1 MIAVLSGA
9 LVAGSNQFLVF
20 GAIVVSVLG
29 FCIGSFLNVVIYRL
43 PRGESIATGRSH
55 CTHCGK
61 TIAWYDLFP
70 LVSYLL
76 LGGRCRYCKTA
87 ISWRYPLVE
96 GLTAGLF
103 LVLYWHFGLTLTLVK
118 YLFLAALL
126 VAISFIDLEHFLIP
140 NSLVLSGVI
149 FGLGVAFFV
158 HDISI
163 WSALLGAVSCSG
175 FLLLVSLVSRGGM
188 GLGDVKLAAVTGL
201 FLGWPLGAVGL
212 LIGICI
218 GGLLGIVL
226 LATGIKGRK
235 DPVPFGPFIALGA
248 MIVLLWG
255 SRIIHLLLSPMAGC
269 WLPR

>member
-9 LVAGSNQFLVF
+9 LVVGSNQFLVF

-103 LVLYWHFGLTLTLVK
+103 LALYWHFGLTLTLVK

-140 NSLVLSGVI
+140 NSLVLAGVV
-149 FGLGVAFFV
+149 FGIGVAFIV
-158 HDISI
+158 RDLSI
-163 WSALLGAVSCSG
+163 WSALLGAASCSG
-175 FLLLVSLVSRGGM
+175 FLLLVSLISRGGM
-188 GLGDVKLAAVTGL
+188 GLGDVKLSLVTGL
-201 FLGWPLGAVGL
+201 FLGWPLGPVGL
-212 LIGICI
+212 LSGVCA
-218 GGLLGIVL
+218 GGLVGIVL
-226 LATGIKGRK
+226 LVTGIKGRK

-248 MIVLLWG
+248 IVALFWG
-255 SRIIHLLLSPMAGC
+255 WQILYVVLRPIA
-269 WLPR
+269 

>member
-1 MIAVLSGA
+1 
-9 LVAGSNQFLVF
+9 VAGSNQFLVF

-103 LVLYWHFGLTLTLVK
+103 LALYWHFGLTLTLVK

-140 NSLVLSGVI
+140 NSLVLAGVV
-149 FGLGVAFFV
+149 FGIGVAFIV
-158 HDISI
+158 RDLSI
-163 WSALLGAVSCSG
+163 WSALLGAASCSG
-175 FLLLVSLVSRGGM
+175 FLLLVSLISRGGM
-188 GLGDVKLAAVTGL
+188 GLGDVKLSLVTGL
-201 FLGWPLGAVGL
+201 FLGWPLGPVGL
-212 LIGICI
+212 LSGVCA
-218 GGLLGIVL
+218 GGLVGIVL
-226 LATGIKGRK
+226 LVTGIKGRK

-248 MIVLLWG
+248 IVALFWG
-255 SRIIHLLLSPMAGC
+255 WQILYVVLRPIA
-269 WLPR
+269 

>member
-43 PRGESIATGRSH
+43 PRGESIVTGRSH
-55 CTHCGK
+55 CTLCGK
-61 TIAWYDLFP
+61 MIAWYDLFP

-76 LGGRCRYCKTA
+76 LGGRCRNCRA
-87 ISWRYPLVE
+87 SISWRYPLVE
-96 GLTAGLF
+96 SLTAILF
-103 LVLYWHFGLTLTLVK
+103 LVLYLHFGLTLVLIK

-126 VAISFIDLEHFLIP
+126 VAVSFIDLEHFIIP
-140 NSLVLSGVI
+140 NSLVLAGVVCGI
-149 FGLGVAFFV
+149 AGFLIVR
-158 HDISI
+158 DLSI
-163 WSALLGAVSCSG
+163 QSALLGAVACSG
-175 FLLLVSLVSRGGM
+175 FLLLVSLASRGGM

-201 FLGWPLGAVGL
+201 FLGWPLGPVGL
-212 LIGICI
+212 LIGICT

-226 LATGIKGRK
+226 LVTGINGRK

-248 MIVLLWG
+248 MIALFWGRAIFYLLMG
-255 SRIIHLLLSPMAGC
+255 Y
-269 WLPR
+269 